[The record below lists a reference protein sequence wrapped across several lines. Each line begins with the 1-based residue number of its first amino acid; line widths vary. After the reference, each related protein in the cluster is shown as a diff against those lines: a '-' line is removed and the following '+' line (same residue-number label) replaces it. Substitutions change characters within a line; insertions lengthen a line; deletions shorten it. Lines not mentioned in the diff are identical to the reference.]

1 MDEKTHP
8 LLTLFLDAA
17 DGRFPSADGRV
28 TVLPPLPRGLE
39 CSVAFTAHAVIATA
53 LTASEVR
60 AEGPDAYGGSLA
72 PDFLR
77 RLAGREGHIGTLD
90 AVLVARGAPAPPRL
104 RERPDAEN
112 HPRVRYARSLRAG
125 VRVYGDERG
134 LVTLAEGLAG
144 RRELSI
150 ELDHADAGS
159 AGLGRSLLRD
169 ALTLV
174 PSGEPVFAAVSPG
187 NARSLRAFLA
197 AGFEPVGSEV
207 VLRPDRPAG
216 RPVGRSLP

>member
-1 MDEKTHP
+1 MNEPHP

-17 DGRFPSADGRV
+17 DGRFPPPDGQV

-53 LTASEVR
+53 SAASDVR
-60 AEGPDAYGGSLA
+60 AAGADAYGGSLA

-77 RLAGREGHIGTLD
+77 HLAGPDGHMETLD
-90 AVLVARGAPAPPRL
+90 AVLVARGAPAPHRL
-104 RERPDAEN
+104 RERLDADD
-112 HPRVRYARSLRAG
+112 HPRVRYARSLRG
-125 VRVYGDERG
+125 DVRVYGDERG
-134 LVTLAEGLAG
+134 LVTLADGTAG

-150 ELDHADAGS
+150 ELDDVDAGG
-159 AGLGRSLLRD
+159 AGRGRSLLKD

-174 PSGEPVFAAVSPG
+174 PTGEAVFAAVSPG

-197 AGFEPVGSEV
+197 AGFEPLGSEV
-207 VLRPDRPAG
+207 VLRPVRSGGGGPMTDR
-216 RPVGRSLP
+216 